1 MLGVEARSSLPHD
14 QHDGG
19 NLPGQGQTCHLRSD
33 ALGQQ
38 RVVELLKRT
47 GLARGHDRRTLQQI
61 LQIVIKD
68 SARYG
73 EHSRQVDRDVQ
84 RMDDNRKWCRNHKAD
99 WDHGRFDIGI
109 YFRHSQEEGKQE
121 ERKENR

>member
-1 MLGVEARSSLPHD
+1 M
-14 QHDGG
+14 
-19 NLPGQGQTCHLRSD
+19 
-33 ALGQQ
+33 
-38 RVVELLKRT
+38 
-47 GLARGHDRRTLQQI
+47 RTLWTRMALSTTLAGGLLLAVGAPARADRDWGKSCHERLEADRARI
-61 LQIVIKD
+61 DKD
-68 SARYG
+68 SSRYG

-109 YFRHSQEEGKQE
+109 YFRHGQEEEKQE